1 MSSRQVSLSEI
12 PHLFMLG
19 GESYR
24 LSQKTEQLANLGGP
38 ILLAKTGSKLV
49 AIDTGM
55 RENLQHIV
63 FIDIMCGCSVMTRDT
78 R

>member
-1 MSSRQVSLSEI
+1 
-12 PHLFMLG
+12 MLG